1 LIFRAEGDDVR
12 PANKPEGGMKFKI
25 MIGAAALLTL
35 AACATSNA
43 EDAATTAAPAFN
55 PAACTQ
61 RDFVIYFEEGA
72 SELTEEA
79 RRIIDLQ
86 AREIRGCHIDGV
98 RIIGLADQDEGNA
111 ETTRALSVRRVEV
124 LMEYLA
130 RRAGWPRSRF
140 ELLATGER
148 GAVTAEGLD
157 VPVRNRARII
167 ADARA
172 P

>member
-1 LIFRAEGDDVR
+1 MNFR
-12 PANKPEGGMKFKI
+12 I
-25 MIGAAALLTL
+25 TIGAMALLAL
-35 AACATSNA
+35 AACSTSNGG
-43 EDAATTAAPAFN
+43 DNTPAPAFN

-86 AREIRGCHIDGV
+86 AREIRGCDIDGV

-111 ETTRALSVRRVEV
+111 ESARALSVRRVEV

-130 RRAGWPRSRF
+130 QRAGWPRSRF
-140 ELLATGER
+140 ELLATGAR

-167 ADARA
+167 AGASA

>member
-1 LIFRAEGDDVR
+1 
-12 PANKPEGGMKFKI
+12 MKFKI
-25 MIGAAALLTL
+25 MIGAAALLAL
-35 AACATSNA
+35 AACSTSNGDTA
-43 EDAATTAAPAFN
+43 TAAPAFN
-55 PAACTQ
+55 PAACTP

-111 ETTRALSVRRVEV
+111 ESARALSVRRVEV

-130 RRAGWPRSRF
+130 QRAGWPRSRF
-140 ELLATGER
+140 ELLATGAR
-148 GAVTAEGLD
+148 GAVTPEGLD

-167 ADARA
+167 AAARA